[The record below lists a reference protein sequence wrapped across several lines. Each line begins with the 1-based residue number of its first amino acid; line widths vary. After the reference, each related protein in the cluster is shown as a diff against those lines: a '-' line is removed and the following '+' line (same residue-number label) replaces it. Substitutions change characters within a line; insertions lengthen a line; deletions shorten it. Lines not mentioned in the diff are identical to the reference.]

1 MTTLMIR
8 LLSLSLMSVMVDSV
22 SIVPRDQDIRT
33 KRGSGA
39 RSERRLCE
47 ERTQVIAPVVAQNIW
62 GEMRLLVLDEVD
74 KMSDQG
80 QDKVRGIEIVTCAH
94 PGSSCAGCSD
104 RLTGRDT
111 PVMVCS
117 NKYKEVKL
125 KSRGSKSDKVFEDRF
140 MFPDGCDCYTL
151 E

>member
-1 MTTLMIR
+1 MTTLIR

-22 SIVPRDQDIRT
+22 SIVPRGQDIRT
-33 KRGSGA
+33 KRGSGT
-39 RSERRLCE
+39 RSGRRLCE
-47 ERTQVIAPVVAQNIW
+47 EVTQVIAPVVAQNIR
-62 GEMRLLVLDEVD
+62 GEMRLLVLD
-74 KMSDQG
+74 QG
-80 QDKVRGIEIVTCAH
+80 QEPVRGIEIVTCAH

-104 RLTGRDT
+104 RLAGTEA

-117 NKYKEVKL
+117 NKYRELKL

>member
-1 MTTLMIR
+1 MTTLIR

-22 SIVPRDQDIRT
+22 SIVPRGQDIRT
-33 KRGSGA
+33 KRGSGT

-47 ERTQVIAPVVAQNIW
+47 EVTQVIAPVVAQNIL
-62 GEMRLLVLDEVD
+62 GEMRLLVLG
-74 KMSDQG
+74 QG
-80 QDKVRGIEIVTCAH
+80 QEPVTGIEIVTCAH

-104 RLTGRDT
+104 RLPGTEA

-117 NKYKEVKL
+117 NKYRELTL

>member
-1 MTTLMIR
+1 
-8 LLSLSLMSVMVDSV
+8 MSVMVDSV
-22 SIVPRDQDIRT
+22 SIVPRGQDIRT
-33 KRGSGA
+33 KRGSGP

-47 ERTQVIAPVVAQNIW
+47 EVTQVIAPVVAQNIR
-62 GEMRLLVLDEVD
+62 GEMRLLVLG
-74 KMSDQG
+74 QG
-80 QDKVRGIEIVTCAH
+80 EEPDRGIEIVTCAH

-104 RLTGRDT
+104 RLDRL

-117 NKYKEVKL
+117 NKYRELKL

>member
-1 MTTLMIR
+1 MTTLIR
-8 LLSLSLMSVMVDSV
+8 LLSLSLVSVMVDSV
-22 SIVPRDQDIRT
+22 SIVPRGQDIRT
-33 KRGSGA
+33 KRGSGP

-47 ERTQVIAPVVAQNIW
+47 EVTQVIAPVVAQNIR
-62 GEMRLLVLDEVD
+62 GEMRLLVLG
-74 KMSDQG
+74 QG
-80 QDKVRGIEIVTCAH
+80 QEPVRGIEIVTCAH

-104 RLTGRDT
+104 RLDRL

-117 NKYKEVKL
+117 NKYRELKL

>member
-1 MTTLMIR
+1 MTSLLIR
-8 LLSLSLMSVMVDSV
+8 LLSLSLMSVVTVDSV
-22 SIVPRDQDIRT
+22 SIVPREQDIRT
-33 KRGSGA
+33 RRGS

-47 ERTQVIAPVVAQNIW
+47 ERTQVIAPVVAQNIF
-62 GEMRLLVLDEVD
+62 GEMRLLVLDEMIN
-74 KMSDQG
+74 KSG
-80 QDKVRGIEIVTCAH
+80 EEPVRGIEIVTCAH

-104 RLTGRDT
+104 RVQEGDT

-125 KSRGSKSDKVFEDRF
+125 SSRGSKSDRVFEDRF
-140 MFPDGCDCYTL
+140 KFPDGCDCYTT

>member
-1 MTTLMIR
+1 MMLMMR
-8 LLSLSLMSVMVDSV
+8 LLSLSLMSVLTVDSV

-33 KRGSGA
+33 RRGS
-39 RSERRLCE
+39 RSERRMCE
-47 ERTQVIAPVVAQNIW
+47 ERTQVIAPVVAQNIF
-62 GEMRLLVLDEVD
+62 GEMRLLVLDE
-74 KMSDQG
+74 KKEGEEPS
-80 QDKVRGIEIVTCAH
+80 VRGIEIVTCAH

-104 RLTGRDT
+104 RVKERDS

-117 NKYKEVKL
+117 NKYKEIKL
-125 KSRGSKSDKVFEDRF
+125 SSRGSKSDKVFEDRF

>member
-1 MTTLMIR
+1 MIR
-8 LLSLSLMSVMVDSV
+8 LLSLSLMSVTVDSV
-22 SIVPRDQDIRT
+22 SIVPRDQDVRT
-33 KRGSGA
+33 KRGSGGA
-39 RSERRLCE
+39 RSERKLCE

-74 KMSDQG
+74 KMSDQD
-80 QDKVRGIEIVTCAH
+80 QEMVRGIKIVTCAH

-117 NKYKEVKL
+117 NKYRELKL